1 MLHDML
7 EVGRRR
13 REGRR
18 KPGPAAGHIVEGRAV
33 SLREAAEMAGVS
45 AQMLCMRMKQ
55 KGWTLEEALR
65 YYRDKRAWQEERRE
79 KEARAVEEIVDIIL
93 NP

>member
-1 MLHDML
+1 
-7 EVGRRR
+7 
-13 REGRR
+13 
-18 KPGPAAGHIVEGRAV
+18 
-33 SLREAAEMAGVS
+33 MAGVS
-45 AQMLCMRMKQ
+45 AQSLCMRMKQ
-55 KGWTLEEALR
+55 KGCTLEEALR